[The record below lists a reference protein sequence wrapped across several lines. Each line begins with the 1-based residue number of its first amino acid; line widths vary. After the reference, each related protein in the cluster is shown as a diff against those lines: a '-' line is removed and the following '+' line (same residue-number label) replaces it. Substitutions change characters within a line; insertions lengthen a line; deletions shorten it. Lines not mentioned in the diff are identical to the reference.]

1 MNGSGSEAADA
12 VLGDVAILDAGAQY
26 SKVIDRR
33 VRELNILSEIL
44 PLETSAISLKE
55 RAGGPYKAIIISGG
69 PHSVYAEDAPK
80 YDPAIFKCGIPVLG
94 ICYGM
99 QMLNK
104 EFNGTVEKKASRED
118 GQFTI
123 SADAT
128 SPLFKGLDAN
138 QKVLL
143 THGDSIDKV
152 ADGFR
157 VIAKSGDLVSA
168 IANEKQRLY
177 GLQFHPEVDLSVNG
191 KTMLENFLVG
201 VAGVAPCF
209 TMDSREI
216 RCIEE
221 IKRLVGAN
229 KVLLLVSGGVDSTVC
244 AALLH
249 KALEPDQ
256 VYAVHIDNGFM
267 RKNESERVEES
278 LKTLGLNLRVVNAW
292 HQFYTGTTMI
302 PMKPEEVPE
311 GLSNNSPIP
320 SPPTQESTPS
330 PDPTRLNGD
339 ASLAAAAAAAEL
351 VEPPRVF
358 KRKSKPLNMTTEP
371 EDKRKIIGDI
381 FVEVANQVM
390 ADLHLDP
397 NEVLLAQGTLR
408 PDLIE
413 SASKVASAKADVIKT
428 HHNDSDLIR
437 ELRDRGRVIEPLK
450 DFHKDEVRKIGVDLG
465 LPPELVQRHPFP
477 GPGLAIRVIC
487 ADEPYMGKEFNETA
501 SLLKLVVDF
510 GNAVKKPHSLLNT
523 VLNATSEEERNFLKV
538 VTSPATKGLLN
549 GGGASIGS
557 VAPLH
562 SQLLPIR
569 TVGVQGDCR
578 TYSYVA
584 SLSSDREPCTASE
597 WSDMGRLATI
607 IPRVCHKINR
617 VVWVFGSA
625 VKDGIQDITPTR
637 LTSVVLS
644 KLREADHIAQKILRD
659 SGYHRAISQMPIV
672 LTPLHFDRDPLLSRT
687 SSCQHSIVIRTFITS
702 DFMTG
707 VPALPGDQLPIAVL
721 KKMVTELKTLQG
733 ISRIMFD
740 LTAKPPGTTEWE

>member
-1 MNGSGSEAADA
+1 MSGRGSETADPA
-12 VLGDVAILDAGAQY
+12 SGDVVAILDAGAQY

-44 PLETSAISLKE
+44 PLETPATSLQE
-55 RAGGPYKAIIISGG
+55 RSGGPYKAIIISGG

-104 EFNGTVEKKASRED
+104 EFNGTVEKKALRED
-118 GQFTI
+118 GQLEI
-123 SADAT
+123 SIDAT
-128 SPLFKGLDAN
+128 SPIFKGLDKT

-157 VIAKSGDLVSA
+157 AVAKSGEIVAA
-168 IANEKQRLY
+168 IANDEQRLF
-177 GLQFHPEVDLSVNG
+177 GMQFHPEVDLSVNG
-191 KTMLENFLVG
+191 VAMLENFLVG
-201 VAGVAPCF
+201 VAGVSKCF
-209 TMDSREI
+209 TMERREI
-216 RCIEE
+216 KCIEE
-221 IKRLVGAN
+221 IKRLVGSN

-256 VYAVHIDNGFM
+256 VFAVHIDNGFM
-267 RKNESERVEES
+267 RKNESAQVEES
-278 LKTLGLNLRVVNAW
+278 LKTLGLNLRVINAW

-311 GLSNNSPIP
+311 ALTNNSPIP

-330 PDPTRLNGD
+330 PDPARQNGD
-339 ASLAAAAAAAEL
+339 AASDTSSET
-351 VEPPRVF
+351 PRVF

-413 SASKVASAKADVIKT
+413 SASKVASSKADVIKT

-450 DFHKDEVRKIGVDLG
+450 DFHKDEVRKIGIDLG
-465 LPPELVQRHPFP
+465 LPAELVQRHPFP

-487 ADEPYMGKEFNETA
+487 ADEPFMGKDFNETA
-501 SLLKLVVDF
+501 SLLRLVVDF

-523 VLNATSEEERNFLKV
+523 VLNATSEDDRAFLTS
-538 VTSPATKGLLN
+538 VTLPATRGVQN
-549 GGGASIGS
+549 GNGASIGS
-557 VAPLH
+557 VAPIH

-584 SLSSDREPCTASE
+584 ALSSDREPCTASE
-597 WSDMGRLATI
+597 WSDIGKLATI

-625 VKDGIQDITPTR
+625 VKDAIQDITPTR
-637 LTSVVLS
+637 LTKVALS
-644 KLREADHIAQKILRD
+644 KLREADHIAQKILRE
-659 SGYHRAISQMPIV
+659 SGYHRAISQMPVV
-672 LTPLHFDRDPLLSRT
+672 LTPLHFDRDPLLSRVP
-687 SSCQHSIVIRTFITS
+687 SCQHSVVIRTFITS

-721 KKMVTELKTLQG
+721 KKMVTELKNLQG

>member
-1 MNGSGSEAADA
+1 
-12 VLGDVAILDAGAQY
+12 VVAILDAGAQY

-44 PLETSAISLKE
+44 PLETSARSLKE
-55 RAGGPYKAIIISGG
+55 QVGGAYKAIIISGG

-80 YDPAIFKCGIPVLG
+80 YDPDIFKCGIPVLG

-104 EFNGTVEKKASRED
+104 EFRGTVEKKATRED
-118 GQFTI
+118 GQFEI
-123 SADAT
+123 SVDAT
-128 SPLFKGLDAN
+128 SPLFTGLDAM

-143 THGDSIDKV
+143 THGDSLDKV

-157 VIAKSGDLVSA
+157 VIAKSGEIVAA

-177 GLQFHPEVDLSVNG
+177 GCQFHPEVDLSVNG
-191 KTMLENFLVG
+191 LAMMENFLVH
-201 VAGVAPCF
+201 VAGVSRSF
-209 TMDSREI
+209 TMDRREV

-221 IKRLVGAN
+221 IKRLVGDN

-256 VYAVHIDNGFM
+256 VFAVHIDNGFM
-267 RKNESERVEES
+267 RKNESAQVEES
-278 LKTLGLNLRVVNAW
+278 LKTLGLNLRVVHAW
-292 HQFYTGTTMI
+292 YQFYNGTTMI

-311 GLSNNSPIP
+311 ALLNNSPIP

-330 PDPTRLNGD
+330 PDPSKQNGD
-339 ASLAAAAAAAEL
+339 ASSDTSSET
-351 VEPPRVF
+351 PRVF

-390 ADLHLDP
+390 ADLQLDP
-397 NEVLLAQGTLR
+397 SQVLLAQGTLR

-437 ELRDRGRVIEPLK
+437 ELRERGRVIEPLK

-465 LPPELVQRHPFP
+465 LPLEMVQRHPFP

-487 ADEPYMGKEFNETA
+487 ADEPFIGKDFNET
-501 SLLKLVVDF
+501 SSILRLVVDF

-523 VLNATSEEERNFLKV
+523 VLNATTEEDRAFLTS
-538 VTSPATKGLLN
+538 VTLPAKRGVQN
-549 GGGASIGS
+549 CSGASIGS
-557 VAPLH
+557 VAPIC

-584 SLSSDREPCTASE
+584 ALGSDREPCTVSE
-597 WSDMGRLATI
+597 WSDIAKLATI

-617 VVWVFGSA
+617 VVWVFGPA
-625 VKDGIQDITPTR
+625 VRDAIQDITPTR
-637 LTSVVLS
+637 LTKVALS

-672 LTPLHFDRDPLLSRT
+672 LTPLHFDRDPLLSRVP
-687 SSCQHSIVIRTFITS
+687 SCQHSVVIRTFITS

-707 VPALPGDQLPIAVL
+707 VPAIPGDHLPIAVL
-721 KKMVTELKTLQG
+721 KKMVTELQSLPG
-733 ISRIMFD
+733 ISRIMYD